1 MAKAVV
7 FDIGGVLIELNME
20 RCIRGFREILGFE
33 RITELLDPYHQKGI
47 YGDMEEGILSAE
59 DFRSQILADSRPGCV
74 PSDVDRAMK
83 CLLDRVNPEAPA
95 LIARLRGRYPLYLLS
110 NNCLQA
116 LRDAGVNPEETFT
129 GQFISCEMKMLKP
142 SAAFYREAV
151 RRVGLPAGEIVFI
164 DDNRANVDGA
174 AAVGMDARYYAPG
187 SSLGELLKD
196 L

>member
-1 MAKAVV
+1 
-7 FDIGGVLIELNME
+7 
-20 RCIRGFREILGFE
+20 
-33 RITELLDPYHQKGI
+33 
-47 YGDMEEGILSAE
+47 
-59 DFRSQILADSRPGCV
+59 
-74 PSDVDRAMK
+74 MK

-95 LIARLRGRYPLYLLS
+95 LMARLKGRYPLYLLS
-110 NNCLQA
+110 NNNPISMPFCLQA
-116 LRDAGVNPEETFT
+116 LRDAGVDPEECFA

-174 AAVGMDARYYAPG
+174 LAVGLDARYYAPG
-187 SSLGELLKD
+187 SSLQELLKD